1 VTVAEVADL
10 AGTSV
15 QTVFNYFPVKED
27 LVLNGRRLHEEEFLR
42 AITERPN
49 GMPAIE
55 AARLRTLEAAEEFAT
70 LDPIWAAKYRAI
82 VFNTPSILARLRALA
97 AATETEIAKVLAAD
111 AGALASDPRPRVV
124 ATVLMNLS
132 HLAYLPS
139 EFGPDGV
146 RDRIEQSFALL
157 ADGLGGYAVRV

>member
-1 VTVAEVADL
+1 
-10 AGTSV
+10 
-15 QTVFNYFPVKED
+15 
-27 LVLNGRRLHEEEFLR
+27 
-42 AITERPN
+42 
-49 GMPAIE
+49 MPAIG

-82 VFNTPSILARLRALA
+82 VFNTPSILARLCALA